1 MKHDRGDSRPLAVPS
16 GRMARMTRLGVM
28 ASGVA
33 GNMTLNGL
41 RQWGK
46 GQRPAMRDLLLVP
59 GNIRRIADELA
70 HMRGAAMKMGQLISM
85 DGGDVLPPELADIL
99 ARLRADAHFM
109 PPRQLKQVLNDQ
121 WGDGWLRQVAHF
133 NVRPIAAASIGQV
146 HRVKFHDGRDL
157 AVKVQYPGV
166 ARSIDSDVSNVG
178 MLLRMSG
185 LLPGGFDIAPY
196 LAEARRQLHEETD
209 YAREARALTA
219 YRTQLDDTETFIV
232 PGFHADWSTGAIL
245 AMTYVDGVPI
255 ETLTHAPQEVRDRVA
270 RVLFDLM
277 LRELFDFGLMQTD
290 PNFANYR
297 YDDKTRR
304 IVLLD
309 FGAAR
314 RLSPDTAPQYR
325 ALMRAGLAADRAAL
339 DEAASR
345 IGFVD
350 AQMRADHRT
359 RALDM
364 IQAVFDAIRATPS
377 FDFAHT
383 DLTRHL
389 NAEGAAL
396 ADEGMVP
403 PTPAM
408 DALYLQRKFGGMFL
422 LAARL
427 RARVPVSALLER
439 WI

>member
-1 MKHDRGDSRPLAVPS
+1 MLHLWSRATDDRSS
-16 GRMARMTRLGVM
+16 
-28 ASGVA
+28 
-33 GNMTLNGL
+33 
-41 RQWGK
+41 
-46 GQRPAMRDLLLVP
+46 
-59 GNIRRIADELA
+59 
-70 HMRGAAMKMGQLISM
+70 
-85 DGGDVLPPELADIL
+85 
-99 ARLRADAHFM
+99 
-109 PPRQLKQVLNDQ
+109 
-121 WGDGWLRQVAHF
+121 
-133 NVRPIAAASIGQV
+133 
-146 HRVKFHDGRDL
+146 
-157 AVKVQYPGV
+157 
-166 ARSIDSDVSNVG
+166 
-178 MLLRMSG
+178 
-185 LLPGGFDIAPY
+185 
-196 LAEARRQLHEETD
+196 
-209 YAREARALTA
+209 
-219 YRTQLDDTETFIV
+219 
-232 PGFHADWSTGAIL
+232 
-245 AMTYVDGVPI
+245 
-255 ETLTHAPQEVRDRVA
+255 
-270 RVLFDLM
+270 
-277 LRELFDFGLMQTD
+277 
-290 PNFANYR
+290 
-297 YDDKTRR
+297 R

-314 RLSPDTAPQYR
+314 RLAPDTAPQYR